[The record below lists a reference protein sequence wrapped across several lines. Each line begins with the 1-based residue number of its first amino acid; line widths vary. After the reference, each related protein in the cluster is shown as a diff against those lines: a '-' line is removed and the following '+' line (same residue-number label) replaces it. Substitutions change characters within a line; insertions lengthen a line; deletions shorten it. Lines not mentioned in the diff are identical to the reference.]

1 MSDFSHLQKFD
12 VDSAETVDYELYQ
25 IDGEA
30 VLEIAPATDANKPFF
45 NATLR
50 RSRKS
55 VRALNAGAISPAM
68 IHSNRVEDRK
78 LFASYIV
85 KGWRGVM
92 DSEGRDVPFTP
103 DNCAAFMD
111 ALPSWIFDEL
121 RVFATTPANFLD
133 EGISEAEETGKA

>member
-1 MSDFSHLQKFD
+1 MSDFSHLQRFD
-12 VDSAETVDYELYQ
+12 VAAAETVDYELYQ

-55 VRALNAGAISPAM
+55 IRALNAGAISPAM
-68 IHSNRVEDRK
+68 IHSNREDDRR
-78 LFASYIV
+78 LFASYVV
-85 KGWRGVM
+85 KGWRGVV
-92 DSEGRDVPFTP
+92 DSEGKDVSFTQ
-103 DNCAAFMD
+103 DNVAAFLG

-121 RVFATTPANFLD
+121 RVFATTPANFLE
-133 EGISEAEETGKA
+133 EGISEAEETGKS